1 MSSEKG
7 CLILYATTG
16 GFVLSLITMFG
27 CCAAYGRRTERRL
40 AYAAQLQND
49 VSDTLESAIL
59 SSDTVAGT
67 RYDEMPNQLSDDL
80 GPDEVE
86 IEPVQLT
93 DQQKAEEEAYRKLI
107 AGYASEN

>member
-1 MSSEKG
+1 
-7 CLILYATTG
+7 
-16 GFVLSLITMFG
+16 MFG

-49 VSDTLESAIL
+49 VSDTLGSAIL

-86 IEPVQLT
+86 IDPVQLT

>member
-1 MSSEKG
+1 
-7 CLILYATTG
+7 
-16 GFVLSLITMFG
+16 MFG

-40 AYAAQLQND
+40 AHAAAGQLQND
-49 VSDTLESAIL
+49 VSDTLGGAIL
-59 SSDTVAGT
+59 SSDTASGT